1 MSSEGPPT
9 NGRNAMW
16 KLQWKS
22 RIAPGRTRVQSRIGA
37 SLLAATMLAGTS
49 LLQPAAAE
57 KVITGV
63 MHSGLRVLDP
73 IITTAHI
80 TRDHA
85 YMIYDVLVAVDE
97 NFQPRPQMADWTI
110 SDDKLVYTFKLR
122 DGLKFHDGNPV
133 TAKDAVASLKR
144 WGKRDS
150 GGQLIFDATE
160 SLEAADDKTIVWKLK
175 KPFPALLEIVGK
187 QSAVPPFIMPERV
200 ANTPPDQA
208 ITEYVGSGPFVF
220 VESEYQPGVSV
231 TYEKFADYVPREE
244 PPSWM
249 AGGKVVKVDKV
260 KWVTMPDAQTTIN
273 ALLSGEI
280 DYIEQ
285 VQIDLLPLLEGND
298 DVVVETRDDL
308 GYQTMGRMNF
318 KHPPFDNV
326 KIRQAALKALNQA
339 DVLGTM
345 IGDPKYYKICG
356 AIFGC
361 GTPLG
366 DESGAETLIKGG
378 DKEGAKQLLKEA
390 GYDGT
395 PVVLMQPTDV
405 ISLQKQP
412 VVAAQ
417 ALREVGFNVDM
428 QPMDWQTL
436 VTRRASQ
443 AKPSEGGWNL
453 FFTNWMVPE
462 INSPLISPMLN
473 GRGDQG
479 WFGWPTDDKLEALR
493 AEFIEADTPEKQR
506 EVAVS
511 IQKHVLE
518 NVIYIPLGQYAA
530 PQARSKKLTGM
541 IPSPV
546 PVFWNIEKAD

>member
-1 MSSEGPPT
+1 MLNSQCFHGPIP
-9 NGRNAMW
+9 RR
-16 KLQWKS
+16 S
-22 RIAPGRTRVQSRIGA
+22 RRLSAVARG
-37 SLLAATMLAGTS
+37 LLAAGLLAGTV
-49 LLQPAAAE
+49 LVQPATAQE
-57 KVITGV
+57 KTITAV

-80 TRDHA
+80 TRNHA

-97 NFQPRPQMADWTI
+97 SFTPQPQMADWTI
-110 SDDKLVYTFKLR
+110 SDDKLVYTFTLR
-122 DGLKFHDGNPV
+122 DGLKFHDDKPV
-133 TAKDAVASLKR
+133 TAADAVASLKR

-150 GGQLIFDATE
+150 GGQLIFDVTE
-160 SLEAADDKTIVWKLK
+160 SLEATDDRTIVWTLK
-175 KPFPALLEIVGK
+175 DPFPALLDTVGK

-200 ANTPPDQA
+200 ANTSPDEA
-208 ITEYVGSGPFVF
+208 ITEYIGSGPFVF
-220 VESEYQPGVSV
+220 VEDEYQPGVSV
-231 TYEKFADYVPREE
+231 TYRKFEDYVPREGE
-244 PPSWM
+244 PSWM
-249 AGGKVVKVDKV
+249 AGAKVVNVDQV
-260 KWVTMPDAQTTIN
+260 KWVTMPDAQTSIN

-280 DYIEQ
+280 DYLEQ
-285 VQIDLLPLLEGND
+285 VQIDLLPLLDASE

-308 GYQTMGRMNF
+308 GYQTIGRMNF
-318 KHPPFDNV
+318 KYPPFDNV
-326 KIRQAALKALNQA
+326 KIRQAALKALNQQ

-345 IGDPKYYKICG
+345 IGNPEYYTVCG

-366 DESGAETLIKGG
+366 DESGAESLISGG
-378 DKEGAKQLLKEA
+378 DQEGARKLLEEA

-405 ISLQKQP
+405 TSLIKQP

-417 ALREVGFNVDM
+417 ALREAGFNVDM

-443 AKPSEGGWNL
+443 APPSEGGWNL

-473 GRGDQG
+473 GRGDQA
-479 WFGWPTDDKLEALR
+479 WFGWPKDDELEALR
-493 AEFIEADTPEKQR
+493 AEFIAADTAEKQR
-506 EVAVS
+506 EVAVR
-511 IQKHVLE
+511 IQKHTLE
-518 NVIYIPLGQYAA
+518 NVIYIPLGQYAS

-546 PVFWNIEKAD
+546 PVFWSIEKAD